1 MLSLLAT
8 GYIKADHWIGEFVIK
23 DENIIPDLTGDLR
36 FDENVCDSANQTEDA
51 FWQNNYVTTMRRFCC
66 IKIKWR
72 RTGG

>member
-36 FDENVCDSANQTEDA
+36 FDENVCNAANKPKTP
-51 FWQNNYVTTMRRFCC
+51 FGRIIM
-66 IKIKWR
+66 
-72 RTGG
+72 